1 MPPASESDDPASD
14 AGGGLR
20 YAPVALL
27 CACAGA
33 VAVALWILPASLH
46 VVAWEGD
53 RARVLALLPP
63 WSNLWR
69 AVAGALIGTAVIVA
83 AWHRLRGTTLA
94 HIAGIGAPLLLL
106 WCWAIP
112 YLPGVS
118 TAFPTLVV
126 LAGPLRWIIAAAAV
140 TGVGLPFVSRLPAP
154 WRPRLPRAAVWGV
167 SFIVL
172 SALGFAVTTAQYPV
186 GDQPHYLVIAHS
198 LVADGDLRIENNHL
212 QEDYSS
218 FYPDE
223 LRPDYVQRGRD
234 GVIYSIH
241 APGLP
246 ALLTPGYAAAG
257 YPGAVAMMLLI
268 TSLAALALFDLVRR
282 FAGQGVSLMSCALVT
297 LCVPVVPLAWMIY
310 PEVPALLV
318 VAWAARWVAEPV
330 SQESAARGWRWALR
344 GAALGLLPWL
354 HTKFAVLLGCLT
366 LALIVRLWPHRRAI
380 ASMVT
385 PVAVSLA
392 AWVFASF
399 VMYGSPYPT
408 VAYGGG
414 AELAPGN
421 LPRGVLGLLFDQE
434 FGLLIFAPLYIL
446 VPIGAWHALRS
457 PQHRH
462 AALWYAGTTAV
473 FLGAVTQ
480 VYMWWGGLSA
490 PARFLLPVVP
500 LVAPFIAMAIDRLRG
515 PTGRA
520 LVGVTALWSL
530 MAVGAGLLSDRRAL
544 LLENRDG
551 ASRLVEAMAGG
562 SPVTATLASFFQADW
577 VTPTVAVSAW
587 VAAATAGLILARM
600 AATWLPT
607 WTGVR
612 SDTNVARRAFWGGTV
627 GTIGTIVIGSV
638 LGAPLVSDIAR
649 AATTELGRYRLL
661 MAYDGDRL
669 PALSY
674 TTMTRLTNPAV
685 VAQGVQ
691 SSPAGRRRELDDG
704 QVLFGPF
711 DLPAGRYEMQVVY
724 REAGVSAPW
733 SVAYYLRRMRGVLAR
748 GPDTG
753 QPTSVSFT
761 MPVGLPAVW
770 ARFPPSD
777 ALQYVDEIR
786 VVPVT
791 VVPRRDRVDP
801 GGGVRQVWA
810 MDEADGAY
818 VFFVD
823 DNTDP
828 RGDHFW
834 VRRRAT
840 GTILV
845 AAPVDQVPHVT
856 ITNAAPVPDTIR
868 VESGTWTTEIT
879 LEPGETTR
887 VRVDAHGGTI
897 VPIAITTTA
906 VFEPAPGQRVSC
918 HVRIDL
924 LPAS

>member
-1 MPPASESDDPASD
+1 
-14 AGGGLR
+14 
-20 YAPVALL
+20 
-27 CACAGA
+27 
-33 VAVALWILPASLH
+33 
-46 VVAWEGD
+46 
-53 RARVLALLPP
+53 
-63 WSNLWR
+63 
-69 AVAGALIGTAVIVA
+69 
-83 AWHRLRGTTLA
+83 
-94 HIAGIGAPLLLL
+94 
-106 WCWAIP
+106 
-112 YLPGVS
+112 
-118 TAFPTLVV
+118 
-126 LAGPLRWIIAAAAV
+126 
-140 TGVGLPFVSRLPAP
+140 
-154 WRPRLPRAAVWGV
+154 
-167 SFIVL
+167 
-172 SALGFAVTTAQYPV
+172 
-186 GDQPHYLVIAHS
+186 
-198 LVADGDLRIENNHL
+198 
-212 QEDYSS
+212 
-218 FYPDE
+218 
-223 LRPDYVQRGRD
+223 
-234 GVIYSIH
+234 
-241 APGLP
+241 
-246 ALLTPGYAAAG
+246 
-257 YPGAVAMMLLI
+257 
-268 TSLAALALFDLVRR
+268 
-282 FAGQGVSLMSCALVT
+282 
-297 LCVPVVPLAWMIY
+297 
-310 PEVPALLV
+310 
-318 VAWAARWVAEPV
+318 
-330 SQESAARGWRWALR
+330 
-344 GAALGLLPWL
+344 
-354 HTKFAVLLGCLT
+354 
-366 LALIVRLWPHRRAI
+366 
-380 ASMVT
+380 MVT

-562 SPVTATLASFFQADW
+562 SPLTATLASFFQADW